1 MSGAASAFNFCPWCG
16 RSIGQDQSP
25 GKVVTCKHCGLPIGK
40 PDPPKKQVIDQTQQV
55 IQSGS
60 AARCPLCQQVVQVKA
75 SGTGRAFVPHYRGGE
90 KKICPNSGKP
100 VQ

>member
-40 PDPPKKQVIDQTQQV
+40 PDPPKKQVIDQTQ
-55 IQSGS
+55 
-60 AARCPLCQQVVQVKA
+60 
-75 SGTGRAFVPHYRGGE
+75 
-90 KKICPNSGKP
+90 
-100 VQ
+100 